1 MNTFLKTYRLA
12 LTPLSPIHIGCG
24 EDFEPT
30 NYVIED
36 GVLYGFDP
44 SRAVLNALQT
54 SKLMDA
60 ANRASLMGV
69 QKFFKDNAA
78 TFKAQADTL
87 IPVSS
92 GVASVYEQRVGRAA
106 NVEASG
112 NQVFNQLFIERTMH
126 TGRDSQPYI
135 PGSSFKG
142 AIRTVVLDH
151 LNKGNFPTDVDFS
164 RKEQIDGRSRKVTKS
179 ALFAR
184 RDKNWVND
192 VNVIQGEALS
202 TTAMEK
208 RILCGDFETS
218 PLRLLKVA
226 DLMPSTDIDRRVVFA
241 VMRRRRPPIQQDK
254 DKKDPL
260 ARKECILHGQFRAFL
275 ADAVLPSLDPH
286 NDSKTTPSPE
296 LRPTDF
302 KAIAKQSNV
311 YNQVRLRRELSILD
325 GRGLVN
331 PAWKYSIDTLMAGA
345 LGKKLASGDAFLIR
359 LGRYGGAESKTLSG
373 EGVTSIKIMGA
384 KGQPPTFESS
394 TKTVWLAAER
404 EDEQKH
410 LLPFGWAVVEI
421 NPQAGDS
428 PELEAWCAEQ
438 AQGRPDMAKI
448 RQQFE
453 AEKQAALAL
462 KAELA
467 AQAAQREAA
476 RLAEQLAATQRE
488 QALAQ
493 MSEQG
498 KQTETLRQACENW
511 AKQMPPHGNFKKQAA
526 DAGKAGFFQDAN
538 KLVTQALT
546 SPEWTAQDKA
556 ALADM
561 LETWLPKVVGP
572 WERDQR
578 KKLKLAALRD
588 Q

>member
-60 ANRASLMGV
+60 ANRASLMGI

-142 AIRTVVLDH
+142 AIRTVMLDD
-151 LNKGNFPTDVDFS
+151 LNGQRPPQDVQFTF
-164 RKEQIDGRSRKVTKS
+164 K
-179 ALFAR
+179 
-184 RDKNWVND
+184 
-192 VNVIQGEALS
+192 GEAKS
-202 TTAMEK
+202 TNVMEK
-208 RILCGDFETS
+208 RLLKGDFQTS
-218 PLRLLKVA
+218 PLRLLKIA
-226 DLMPSTDIDRRVVFA
+226 DLMPATHCAPARRVMFSVNRKKRQVFKEGKEMQPKGIA
-241 VMRRRRPPIQQDK
+241 
-254 DKKDPL
+254 
-260 ARKECILHGQFRAFL
+260 ARKECILHGQFRAFV

-302 KAIAKQSNV
+302 KAIAKQSNA
-311 YNQVRLRRELSILD
+311 YNKDRLLKEMRDLD
-325 GRGLVN
+325 GQRGLVN
-331 PAWKYSIDTLMAGA
+331 PAWKQSIEILIAGA

-453 AEKQAALAL
+453 AEKQAALTL

-467 AQAAQREAA
+467 AQAAKREAD
-476 RLAEQLAATQRE
+476 RVAEKLAATKRE

-493 MSEQG
+493 MSEQS
-498 KQTETLRQACENW
+498 KQIETLRQACENW

-538 KLVTQALT
+538 KLVTQALA
-546 SPEWTAQDKA
+546 SPEWTAHDKA

-578 KKLKLAALRD
+578 KKLKLAALRG

>member
-60 ANRASLMGV
+60 ANRASLMGI

-92 GVASVYEQRVGRAA
+92 GVVAVYEQRVGRAA

-142 AIRTVVLDH
+142 AIRTVMLDH
-151 LNKGNFPTDVDFS
+151 LNRESRPVREDNVQKGTP
-164 RKEQIDGRSRKVTKS
+164 RLE
-179 ALFAR
+179 AR
-184 RDKNWVND
+184 LL
-192 VNVIQGEALS
+192 GH
-202 TTAMEK
+202 
-208 RILCGDFETS
+208 GDDPNKFERS
-218 PLRLLKVA
+218 PLRLLKIA
-226 DLMPSTDIDRRVVFA
+226 DLMPAAHCESARRVMFGVN
-241 VMRRRRPPIQQDK
+241 R
-254 DKKDPL
+254 KKKLVIEDGRELQPKGIA
-260 ARKECILHGQFRAFL
+260 ARKECILHGQFRAFV

-286 NDSKTTPSPE
+286 NDSKTTPSPA
-296 LRPTDF
+296 LRPVDF

-311 YNQVRLRRELSILD
+311 YNQTRLRRELSILD

-384 KGQPPTFESS
+384 KGQPPTFEST

-421 NPQAGDS
+421 NPKDGDS
-428 PELEAWCAEQ
+428 PELEAWCAGQ
-438 AQGRPDMAKI
+438 SKGRPDMAKI

-453 AEKQAALAL
+453 AEKQAAIQR

-467 AQAAQREAA
+467 AQAAQREATK
-476 RLAEQLAATQRE
+476 LADQMAAIQRE
-488 QALAQ
+488 QDLAK
-493 MSEQG
+493 MTEQG

-511 AKQMPPHGNFKKQAA
+511 AKQMPPHGNYKKQTA
-526 DAGKAGFFQDAN
+526 DTGKAGFFQDAN
-538 KLVTQALT
+538 KLVTQALA

-572 WERDQR
+572 WEKDQR
-578 KKLKLAALRD
+578 KKLKLAALRGLT
-588 Q
+588 